1 VEEKMGS
8 MEVQEIATVPQTPE
22 PKQPEPKQSNLNAEH
37 LPWLQVAFQLRGSV
51 IPTVLPRVFFYA
63 TLGIVVSVLD
73 YFNSPVALPILGSI
87 IPNVVFNLVLGLLL
101 VFRTNT
107 AYERFWEGRKCVE
120 TLIVAVRN
128 LSRHLRSVSV
138 QSPIEREEQALALR
152 LLGVFAIVTKQHLRR
167 EPIAPELAPLIRQAQ
182 LPQTPDTPMSLEITL
197 WISDYLQRQQQQ
209 HRLHM
214 SQLTAMNELLDHL
227 VAAFS
232 GCERVLTTP
241 MPIAYAIHLKQL
253 MLIYCLS
260 LPFQIVADL
269 GWWTGLVAALVSFT
283 LLGLEEIGIEIENP
297 FGHDLND
304 LPLGEICADLRQHVE
319 RLIPTPTG
327 LAPENID
334 LIPRNHG

>member
-1 VEEKMGS
+1 MGS
-8 MEVQEIATVPQTPE
+8 AEVQDIATIPTSE
-22 PKQPEPKQSNLNAEH
+22 SKQPELGQLNRKIEH
-37 LPWLQVAFQLRGSV
+37 LSWLQVAFQLRGSV
-51 IPTVLPRVFFYA
+51 IPTVFPRVFFYA
-63 TLGIVVSVLD
+63 SLGIVVSVLD

-107 AYERFWEGRKCVE
+107 AYERFWEGRKCVQS
-120 TLIVAVRN
+120 LIVAVRN
-128 LSRHLRSVSV
+128 LARHLRSIPV
-138 QSPIEREEQALALR
+138 QSPIEGEEQALSLR
-152 LLGVFAIVTKQHLRR
+152 LLGIFAIVTKQHLRR
-167 EPIAPELAPLIRQAQ
+167 EPIAPELIPILHQAK
-182 LPQTPDTPMSLEITL
+182 LPQTPDASLPLEITL

-209 HRLHM
+209 HRLDTA
-214 SQLTAMNELLDHL
+214 QLVAMNLLLDHL
-227 VAAFS
+227 VESFS

-304 LPLGEICADLRQHVE
+304 LPLDEICTDLSQYVE
-319 RLIPTPTG
+319 RLIPTSTVI
-327 LAPENID
+327 APQAID
-334 LIPRNHG
+334 LTPKHYG